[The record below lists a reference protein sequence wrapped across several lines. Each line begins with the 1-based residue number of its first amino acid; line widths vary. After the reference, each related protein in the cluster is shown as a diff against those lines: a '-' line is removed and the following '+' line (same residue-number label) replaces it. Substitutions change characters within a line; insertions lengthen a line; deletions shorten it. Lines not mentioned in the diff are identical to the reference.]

1 MNNDRIF
8 TVVVV
13 EDEKLIA
20 KNIAK
25 NIELVNSNFKVI
37 GIESN
42 GEDAL
47 SFIKQNTPNVIFT
60 DIQMPVMDGIELIRQ
75 ISAYNNYIKCVV
87 LSGHDDFTYA
97 KSAIEYGV
105 YAYLLKP
112 VNIDELTNLLK
123 KLELT
128 FLSAHDLLLPDQ
140 KSPAYSSEE
149 IAELIKKYIE
159 QNYNKPIDLN
169 IIADHFSFSP
179 SYLTK
184 IFVKYTNIT
193 PSKYILN
200 YRINIAKQLLGD
212 FSISINMV
220 ANMVGYTDP
229 FHFSKSFKQVVGI
242 SPALYRDNLEKN
254 KLSSNTR
261 FDEPY

>member
-1 MNNDRIF
+1 MKNNMTF

-25 NIELVNSNFKVI
+25 NIEMVNSNFKVVS
-37 GIESN
+37 IESN

-47 SFIKQNTPNVIFT
+47 KTIQQHTPNVVFT
-60 DIQMPVMDGIELIRQ
+60 DIQMPVMNGIELIRQ
-75 ISAYNNYIKCVV
+75 LSEYNNYIKCVV
-87 LSGHDDFTYA
+87 LSGHDDFDYA

-105 YAYLLKP
+105 FAYLLKP
-112 VNIDELTNLLK
+112 INLDELSNLLK

-128 FLSAHDLLLPDQ
+128 LLSDHNILA
-140 KSPAYSSEE
+140 SELSHTSYNSDE
-149 IAELIKKYIE
+149 VADLIKKYIE
-159 QNYNKPIDLN
+159 NNYSKPIDLN

-184 IFVKYTNIT
+184 IFVKHFDIT

-200 YRINIAKQLLGD
+200 YRINKSKQLLGD
-212 FSISINMV
+212 FSLTIKMV
-220 ANMVGYTDP
+220 ANIVGYADP
-229 FHFSKSFKQVVGI
+229 FHFSKSFKQVVGM
-242 SPALYRDNLEKN
+242 SPTVFRDKLEKGHN
-254 KLSSNTR
+254 KL
-261 FDEPY
+261 

>member
-1 MNNDRIF
+1 MREEKIF

-25 NIELVNSNFKVI
+25 NIELANKNFKVI
-37 GIESN
+37 SIQSN

-47 SFIKQNTPNVIFT
+47 SFIKEQTPNVIFT
-60 DIQMPVMDGIELIRQ
+60 DIQMPVMDGIELIKQ
-75 ISAYNNYIKCVV
+75 ISEYNNYIKCVL
-87 LSGHDDFTYA
+87 LSGHDDFIYA
-97 KSAIEYGV
+97 QSAIKYGA
-105 YAYLLKP
+105 YGYLLKP
-112 VNIDELTNLLK
+112 VNIVELTDLLK
-123 KLELT
+123 KLEHT
-128 FLSAHDLLLPDQ
+128 FLSAHDIFASCQ
-140 KSPAYSSEE
+140 NYTSYSSEE
-149 IAELIKKYIE
+149 IADLVKKYIE
-159 QNYNKPIDLN
+159 QNYQKPIDLN
-169 IIADHFSFSP
+169 SIADNFSFSQ

-184 IFVKYTNIT
+184 VFVKHTNIT

-212 FSISINMV
+212 FSLTINMV

-242 SPALYRDNLEKN
+242 SPASYRDSLK
-254 KLSSNTR
+254 
-261 FDEPY
+261 

>member
-1 MNNDRIF
+1 MSDEKIF
-8 TVVVV
+8 SVVVV

-25 NIELVNSNFKVI
+25 NIELVNNHFRVI
-37 GIESN
+37 SIESN

-47 SFIKQNTPNVIFT
+47 SLIKQQTPNVIFT
-60 DIQMPVMDGIELIRQ
+60 DIQMPVMDGIELVKQ
-75 ISAYNNYIKCVV
+75 ISEYNNYIKCVV
-87 LSGHDDFTYA
+87 LSGHDDFAYA

-105 YAYLLKP
+105 FAYLLKP
-112 VNIDELTNLLK
+112 VNLDELSSILK
-123 KLELT
+123 RLELT
-128 FLSAHDLLLPDQ
+128 FLSSHDMFSSVQ

-149 IAELIKKYIE
+149 IAVLIKKYIE
-159 QNYNKPIDLN
+159 QNYQQPIDLN

-184 IFVKYTNIT
+184 IFVKYTKIT

-212 FSISINMV
+212 FSLTINMA

-242 SPALYRDNLEKN
+242 SPASYREELSKNLN
-254 KLSSNTR
+254 QQNR
-261 FDEPY
+261 N

>member
-1 MNNDRIF
+1 MNHEKIF

-25 NIELVNSNFKVI
+25 NIEILNPNFKVI
-37 GIESN
+37 SIESN

-47 SFIKQNTPNVIFT
+47 LFIKQHTPNVIIT
-60 DIQMPVMDGIELIRQ
+60 DIQMPIMDGLELIKQ
-75 ISAYNNYIKCVV
+75 ISKYNNYIKCII
-87 LSGHDDFTYA
+87 LSGHDDFAYA
-97 KSAIEYGV
+97 KSAIEYG
-105 YAYLLKP
+105 AFSYLLKP
-112 VNIDELTNLLK
+112 VNLDELSDLLK

-128 FLSAHDLLLPDQ
+128 FYSAHDMLSSSQ
-140 KSPAYSSEE
+140 KAPVYNSKE
-149 IAELIKKYIE
+149 IADLIKRYIE

-184 IFVKYTNIT
+184 IFVKYTNVT

-200 YRINIAKQLLGD
+200 YRVNIAKQLLGD
-212 FSISINMV
+212 FSLTINMV

-229 FHFSKSFKQVVGI
+229 FHFSKTFKQAVGM
-242 SPALYRDNLEKN
+242 SPASYRKSLQ
-254 KLSSNTR
+254 S
-261 FDEPY
+261 